1 MSRFPRA
8 KSPFSRPATRSA
20 LVATFAGLSLGT
32 NYALAGLPN
41 VKLMDTFNFLAT
53 YLFGLSVGLPTVIL
67 TRAIYASV
75 NPYGP
80 ASAWLIGLLIVGD
93 SLYAISGWL
102 TRRLRL
108 LERSQVAEKSAALGL
123 IGLFS
128 ALGFDV
134 VTNFGSGLLA
144 VTGPDLQT
152 HIGRALVWGLVTMNF
167 PIPMGILH
175 EVADFVFF
183 STIIPAALFFL
194 RRMPWAPQHT
204 AEVSTHIGRSET
216 G

>member
-1 MSRFPRA
+1 
-8 KSPFSRPATRSA
+8 
-20 LVATFAGLSLGT
+20 
-32 NYALAGLPN
+32 
-41 VKLMDTFNFLAT
+41 MDTFNFLAT

-80 ASAWLIGLLIVGD
+80 ASAWLIGLLIAGD
-93 SLYAISGWL
+93 SLYALSGWIA
-102 TRRLRL
+102 RKFGL
-108 LERSQVAEKSAALGL
+108 LEKSPLVEKSLALGL

-128 ALGFDV
+128 ALGFDII
-134 VTNFGSGLLA
+134 TNFGSGLIA

-152 HIGRALVWGLVTMNF
+152 YLGRALVWGLVTMNF

-183 STIIPAALFFL
+183 STIIPAALVLL
-194 RRMPWAPQHT
+194 RRMPWAPQQP
-204 AEVSTHIGRSET
+204 VDISTPVERSET

>member
-1 MSRFPRA
+1 
-8 KSPFSRPATRSA
+8 
-20 LVATFAGLSLGT
+20 
-32 NYALAGLPN
+32 
-41 VKLMDTFNFLAT
+41 MDTFNFLAT

-67 TRAIYASV
+67 TRTIYASV

-80 ASAWLIGLLIVGD
+80 ASAWLIGLLIIGD
-93 SLYAISGWL
+93 SLYALSGWL
-102 TRRLRL
+102 TRRFRL
-108 LERSQVAEKSAALGL
+108 LERSPLAEKSIALGL

-128 ALGFDV
+128 ALGFDII
-134 VTNFGSGLLA
+134 TNFGSGLLA

-152 HIGRALVWGLVTMNF
+152 YFGRALVWGLVTMNF

-183 STIIPAALFFL
+183 SSIIPAALVLL
-194 RRMPWAPQHT
+194 RRMPWAPLQELDVPT
-204 AEVSTHIGRSET
+204 LVERSET

>member
-32 NYALAGLPN
+32 NYALTGLPN

-67 TRAIYASV
+67 TRTIYASV

-80 ASAWLIGLLIVGD
+80 ASAWLIGLLIIGD
-93 SLYAISGWL
+93 SLYALSGWL
-102 TRRLRL
+102 TRRFRL
-108 LERSQVAEKSAALGL
+108 LERSPLAERSIALGL

-128 ALGFDV
+128 ALGFDLI
-134 VTNFGSGLLA
+134 TNFGSGLIA
-144 VTGPDLQT
+144 VSGPDLQT
-152 HIGRALVWGLVTMNF
+152 YLGRALVWGLVTMNF
-167 PIPMGILH
+167 PIPMGIMH

-183 STIIPAALFFL
+183 STIIPAALVLL
-194 RRMPWAPQHT
+194 RRMPWAPQH
-204 AEVSTHIGRSET
+204 AVDVSTLVQRSET
-216 G
+216 R